1 MVDKL
6 THLKQLEAES
16 IHIIREVAAEF
27 DNPVMLYS
35 IGKDSAVML
44 HLARKAFFPG
54 KLPFPVMHV
63 DTRWKFQEMYTFRD
77 KMVEELGL
85 DLITHVN
92 PDGVA
97 QGINPFTHGSAKH
110 TDIMKTEGL
119 KQALDKHGFDAAFGG
134 ARRDEEKSRAKER
147 VYSFR
152 DSKHRWDPK
161 NQRPE
166 LWNVYNGN
174 VNKGESIRVFPL
186 SNWTELDIWQYI
198 YLEGIPIVPLYFA
211 AERDVIEKNGTL
223 IMIDD
228 DRILEHLSDEDKAR
242 IVKKKVRF
250 RTLGCYPL
258 TGAVESEAE
267 TLTDIIQEML
277 LTRTSERQGRVI
289 DHDGAGSM
297 EDKNVRV
304 ISKGLSPMSHQSDL
318 ISEDILAYLG
328 QHERKEMLRFLT
340 CGNVD
345 DGKST
350 LIGRL
355 LHDSKMIYEDHLEAI
370 TRDSKKS
377 GTTGDDIDL
386 ALLVDGLQAERE
398 QGITIDVAYR
408 YFSTAKRKFI
418 IADTPGHEQYTRNM
432 ATGASTC
439 DLAIILIDARYGV
452 QTQTRRHSFIASLLG
467 IKHIVVAVNKMDIN
481 GFDQSVFEQIKADYL
496 KFAEGIAFKPST
508 MAFVPMSALKGDNV
522 VNKSERSPWYTGQ
535 SLMEILETVEIAND
549 RNYTDLRFPV
559 QYVNRPNLNF
569 RGFAGTLAS
578 GVVHK
583 GDEVVVL
590 PSGKSSRVK
599 SIVTFDGELEHAG
612 PGQAVTLT
620 MEDEIDISRGDLLV
634 HADNVPQVADAFDAM
649 LVWMAEEPML
659 PGKKYDIKRATSY
672 VPGSITSIVH
682 RVDVNTLAE
691 GPASSL
697 QLNEIGRVK
706 VSLDAA
712 IALDGYD
719 SNRTTGAFIVIDR
732 LTNGT
737 VAAGMIIA
745 PPVNHGS
752 ATHHGKLAHVATEER
767 AQRFGQQPATV
778 LFSGLSGAGKSTL
791 AYAVER
797 KLFDMGRAVF
807 VLDGQNLRHDLN
819 KGLPQDRTGRTENW
833 RRAAHVARQFNEA
846 GLLTLAAF
854 VAPDAEGREQAKAL
868 IGADRL
874 LTVYVQASPLV
885 CAERDPQG
893 LYAAGGDNI
902 PGESFPYDVP
912 LNADLVIDT
921 QALSLE
927 DSVKQVLELLR
938 QRGAI

>member
-1 MVDKL
+1 
-6 THLKQLEAES
+6 
-16 IHIIREVAAEF
+16 
-27 DNPVMLYS
+27 
-35 IGKDSAVML
+35 
-44 HLARKAFFPG
+44 
-54 KLPFPVMHV
+54 
-63 DTRWKFQEMYTFRD
+63 
-77 KMVEELGL
+77 
-85 DLITHVN
+85 
-92 PDGVA
+92 
-97 QGINPFTHGSAKH
+97 
-110 TDIMKTEGL
+110 
-119 KQALDKHGFDAAFGG
+119 
-134 ARRDEEKSRAKER
+134 
-147 VYSFR
+147 
-152 DSKHRWDPK
+152 
-161 NQRPE
+161 
-166 LWNVYNGN
+166 
-174 VNKGESIRVFPL
+174 
-186 SNWTELDIWQYI
+186 
-198 YLEGIPIVPLYFA
+198 
-211 AERDVIEKNGTL
+211 
-223 IMIDD
+223 
-228 DRILEHLSDEDKAR
+228 
-242 IVKKKVRF
+242 
-250 RTLGCYPL
+250 
-258 TGAVESEAE
+258 
-267 TLTDIIQEML
+267 
-277 LTRTSERQGRVI
+277 
-289 DHDGAGSM
+289 
-297 EDKNVRV
+297 
-304 ISKGLSPMSHQSDL
+304 MSHQSEL
-318 ISEDILAYLG
+318 ISEDILAYLA
-328 QHERKEMLRFLT
+328 QHERKELLRFLT

-377 GTTGDDIDL
+377 GTTGEEVDL

-439 DLAIILIDARYGV
+439 DLAIILVDARYGV
-452 QTQTRRHSFIASLLG
+452 QTQTRRHSYIASLLG
-467 IKHIVVAVNKMDIN
+467 IKHIVVAINKMDLK
-481 GFDQSVFEQIKADYL
+481 GFDEGVFEQIKADYL
-496 KFAEGIAFKPST
+496 KFAEAIGLQPT
-508 MAFVPMSALKGDNV
+508 TLAFVPMSALKGDNV
-522 VNKSERSPWYTGQ
+522 VNRSEQSPWYTGQ
-535 SLMEILETVEIAND
+535 TLMEILETVEVAAD
-549 RNYTDLRFPV
+549 RNFDDLRFPV

-578 GVVHK
+578 GIVHK

-599 SIVTFDGELEHAG
+599 SIVTFEGELEHAG

-634 HADNVPQVADAFDAM
+634 HAANVPTVSDSFEAM

-672 VPGSITSIVH
+672 VPGSIASIVH
-682 RVDVNTLAE
+682 KVDVNTLAE
-691 GPASSL
+691 GPASAL
-697 QLNEIGRVK
+697 QLNEIGKVK
-706 VSLDAA
+706 VSLDSA

-719 SNRTTGAFIVIDR
+719 SNRTTGAFIIIDR

-737 VAAGMIIA
+737 VGAGMIIA
-745 PPVNHGS
+745 PAAATQGGKSHGRS
-752 ATHHGKLAHVATEER
+752 AHVTTEER

-819 KGLPQDRTGRTENW
+819 KGLPQDRAGRTENW

-846 GLLTLAAF
+846 GLVTLAAF
-854 VAPDAEGREQAKAL
+854 VAPDAAGREQARDL

-885 CAERDPQG
+885 CRERDPQG
-893 LYAAGGDNI
+893 LYAADQDNI

-921 QALSLE
+921 QASSVE
-927 DSVKQVLELLR
+927 EGVKQVLDLLR
-938 QRGAI
+938 SRGAI